1 MNILFLSP
9 ITVPYNALVH
19 LLGDPKFRKDLVLGD
34 DKKNYNKITMPMG
47 ILYLGAVIQKSLPD
61 ANIDVVDL
69 AKILCEYN
77 NCNDREA
84 ISVKRFIHDA
94 LKKSLAES
102 YQPTMIGIS
111 ILFSSAHKTSMDLAE
126 VCREIWPK
134 TPIVLGGVH
143 STNAVDSILENKAV
157 DYVCKGEAESI
168 IVEMVQ
174 KANQGEAL
182 DTIQGVISRSKLAES
197 EVNKR
202 ALPSSPLINN
212 LDEIP
217 FPAWNLIPMSEYISS
232 GRARRMDNNLH
243 YYAATIITTRGCPF
257 HCTFCSSWTV
267 HGRKMR
273 YRSTEN
279 VIKELEILTEKYGV
293 NSIIP
298 EDDLF
303 TVKKPRII
311 ELCNTIHERFQ
322 GKLDIQFPNG
332 LSVATLDEDVIETLC
347 KAGIS
352 VVNVAIES
360 GSKYTQKHI
369 IKKNCNLERAK
380 KVTKLFYDKG
390 VITRTYFVIG
400 FPGETRELIKESLD
414 YASSLQIDW
423 IFIALAAPL
432 IGSEMYKQL
441 IERGDI
447 DTSYNWD
454 NAFYQERTFDTPEVS
469 AKELKNIMQLANLKM
484 NFFENYN
491 IRTENWDRAITLFIN
506 IIDDYPLHL
515 AGLYCLAIC
524 YRGKGDEATYEKY
537 MKRCRKLIVNESRNN
552 LAKLHM
558 RLAPDAF
565 PLEFHRIGFEP
576 MIPSLKGKMST
587 NKTPW

>member
-1 MNILFLSP
+1 MNILFLNP
-9 ITVPYNALVH
+9 PTIPYKAVVH
-19 LLGDPKFRKDLVLGD
+19 ILDNQ
-34 DKKNYNKITMPMG
+34 KKSLSRVIGRQRINMPMG

-61 ANIDVVDL
+61 ANINVVDF
-69 AKILCEYN
+69 AKILREHSDR
-77 NCNDREA
+77 NDREA
-84 ISVKRFIHDA
+84 ISVERFIRDA

-111 ILFSSAHKTSMDLAE
+111 ILFSTAHKTSMDLAE
-126 VCREIWPK
+126 VCRKIWPK
-134 TPIVLGGVH
+134 TPIVLGGIH
-143 STNAVDSILENKAV
+143 STSAVDSILENKAV
-157 DYVCKGEAESI
+157 DYVCRGEAESI

-174 KANQGEAL
+174 KADQGEVL

-197 EVNKR
+197 KVNKH

-217 FPAWNLIPMSEYISS
+217 FPAWNLIPMSEYIYNSIRRPYNIIRHRIDKVSS
-232 GRARRMDNNLH
+232 HDFV
-243 YYAATIITTRGCPF
+243 ATIVTSRGCPF
-257 HCTFCSSWTV
+257 QCTFCSSWTV

-311 ELCNTIHERFQ
+311 KLCNTIFERFQ
-322 GKLDIQFPNG
+322 NKLDFQFPNG
-332 LSVATLDEDVIETLC
+332 LSVATLDKDVIEALC
-347 KAGIS
+347 KVGIS
-352 VVNVAIES
+352 LANVAIES
-360 GSKYTQKHI
+360 GSEYTQRHI
-369 IKKNCNLERAK
+369 IKKNCNLERARK
-380 KVTKLFYDKG
+380 ITKLFYDKG
-390 VITRTYFVIG
+390 VITRTYFIIG

-414 YASSLQIDW
+414 YAASLPIDW
-423 IFIALAAPL
+423 VNIGVAAPL
-432 IGSEMYKQL
+432 IGSEMYEQF

-454 NAFYQERTFDTPEVS
+454 NAFYLERTFDTPEVS
-469 AKELKNIMQLANLKM
+469 AQELKDIMQLANLKI

-491 IRTENWDRAITLFIN
+491 IRTKNWNRAITLFIE
-506 IIDDYPLHL
+506 IIDNYPLHL

-524 YRGKGDEATYEKY
+524 YRGKGDEATSEKY
-537 MKRCRKLIVNESRNN
+537 MKRCRELIVDESRND

-565 PLEFHRIGFEP
+565 PLI
-576 MIPSLKGKMST
+576 K
-587 NKTPW
+587 